1 MPETINKILS
11 KLKTL
16 IIAGSLVSHSFFTG
30 HKTRKA
36 RKEALFLLNSFSREG
51 GVNAGVDQLGKVL
64 VDGMWDNANY
74 WIRYSV
80 FRKSLGL
87 HQADEVGL
95 LGKYSRKQ
103 VKDAFSVFG
112 INNIIDIG
120 AGSPEERYLIAAKL
134 LLMAVIS
141 ENDILKLKMPYDFPA
156 QIVYDGILKRQRR
169 AFIDIDDKLLPLYL
183 GECLR
188 NLDLAY
194 KIFDHHSFNMVV
206 LSHAL
211 DFTYG
216 AIAWMALQKKISVIV
231 LYGDFGHAKFF
242 HLQNQGDMFRFP
254 GRPNKS
260 DSLRVSDAQTKSLQI
275 KGREQLDARMM
286 GQTDDVGALY
296 AYSKR
301 KGEIDR
307 RQIAQF
313 FGWDSKKP
321 IVGVYNSNWFD
332 FPHGSGLNYF
342 RDFYDW
348 IMSTLEVAKEVQDVN
363 WLFKAHP
370 CDQWY
375 AKINGQRLEDLIEAT
390 NLPHIKLANNNW
402 NGFKLMSSLDGVI
415 TCHGSIGIE
424 ATAHSIPVL
433 VPYEGWYGAAQF
445 VKCAIS
451 RADYLSTLKGS
462 WWKDINLVEN
472 KIKAEI
478 FAGWIYCVP
487 DWHGEYKY
495 LDDSMQDQIFISL
508 RKFIKLNNASL
519 LREVSLLRD
528 WYIDGHPYYHVYKIS
543 KGSNFQLG
551 NIAQ

>member
-1 MPETINKILS
+1 MPGTIKKILS
-11 KLKTL
+11 LLKTL
-16 IIAGSLVSHSFFTG
+16 IVTASLVGHSFFSEQ
-30 HKTRKA
+30 KTRKA
-36 RKEALFLLNSFSREG
+36 RKEALFLLNSFSRKG
-51 GVNAGVDQLGKVL
+51 DTNAGFDKLGKVL

-74 WIRYSV
+74 WIRYAV

-95 LGKYSRKQ
+95 LGKYSRKK

-120 AGSPEERYLIAAKL
+120 VGSPEERYLIAAKL
-134 LLMAVIS
+134 LLMAVKS
-141 ENDILKLKMPYDFPA
+141 ENDILKLNMPYDFPA

-169 AFIDIDDKLLPLYL
+169 AFIDVEDKLLPLYL

-188 NLDLAY
+188 YLDLAY
-194 KIFDHHSFNMVV
+194 KIFDHHSFDMVV

-242 HLQNQGDMFRFP
+242 HLQNQEDMFRFP
-254 GRPNKS
+254 GRPTKS
-260 DSLRVSDAQTKSLQI
+260 DSFRLTDAQIKSLQI
-275 KGREQLDARMM
+275 KGRAQLDARMM

-301 KGEIDR
+301 KCEIDR
-307 RQIAQF
+307 MQIAQV
-313 FGWDSKKP
+313 FGWDLIKP

-332 FPHGSGLNYF
+332 FPHGSGLHDF

-370 CDQWY
+370 CDEWY
-375 AKINGQRLEDLIEAT
+375 AKIKGQRLEDLIEAT
-390 NLPHIKLANNNW
+390 NFPHIKLVNSKW
-402 NGFKLMSSLDGVI
+402 NGFKLMRSLDGVI
-415 TCHGSIGIE
+415 TCHGTIGIE

-445 VKCAIS
+445 VKCAVDRS
-451 RADYLSTLKGS
+451 DYLSALKGE
-462 WWKDINLVEN
+462 WWKDFNIVEN
-472 KIKAEI
+472 KVKAEI
-478 FAGWIYCVP
+478 FAGWLYCVP
-487 DWHGEYKY
+487 DWHAEYKY
-495 LDDSMQDQIFISL
+495 LDDSMQDQIFFGL
-508 RKFIKLNNASL
+508 REFIKLNDASL
-519 LREVSLLRD
+519 LREVNLLRD

-543 KGSNFQLG
+543 KSSNFQLG